1 MTSLEVIAMR
11 VLFATD
17 GSRSADLAR
26 DLLATLPWP
35 EDTRI
40 RVVAVVEGRTI
51 LPRFDGAADDP
62 DIRDD
67 AVAHHVDL
75 TLDAAMRALEG
86 PGRSVDRIVLD
97 GRPASAIIE
106 EARGYGAGLIV
117 LGSHGHS
124 RIASMLLGSTSAEV
138 VARAHCPVLVARDR
152 LVEEVVLGAD
162 TSMAARQAETVVGW
176 PIFRAL
182 PASVVSVAA
191 PSVPWLDALPGVV
204 TTEVLEA
211 ESYEAEQAVARAL
224 GVARAAAD
232 RLEAAGV
239 VAQPLALQGDAAAE
253 LVAFAMT
260 RPHGL
265 LVVGSRAHG
274 GLAKLLLGG
283 VARNVLQ
290 HAAGSVLVVPETVP
304 VRDVAHDRPP
314 VLTTTH

>member
-1 MTSLEVIAMR
+1 MR

-17 GSRSADLAR
+17 GSKSADLAR
-26 DLLATLPWP
+26 DLIAALPWP

-40 RVVAVVEGRTI
+40 RVVSVVEGRSV
-51 LPRFDGAADDP
+51 LPRFDGEGDEFVV
-62 DIRDD
+62 RDD
-67 AVAHHVDL
+67 AIARHVEL
-75 TLDAAMRALEG
+75 TLDAAVQAFER
-86 PGRSVDRIVLD
+86 PGWSVDRIVLD
-97 GRPASAIIE
+97 GRAPSAIIE
-106 EARGYGAGLIV
+106 EARGYGAELIV

-152 LVEEVVLGAD
+152 VVEEVVLGAD
-162 TSMAARQAETVVGW
+162 TSVAARQAEAVVAW
-176 PIFRAL
+176 PVFREL
-182 PASVVSVAA
+182 PASVVSVASA
-191 PSVPWLDALPGVV
+191 YVPWIDALPGVV

-211 ESYEAEQAVARAL
+211 EAYEADQALGRAHAVA
-224 GVARAAAD
+224 AAAAG
-232 RLEAAGV
+232 RLQMAGV
-239 VAQPLALQGDAAAE
+239 RAEPFAVQGDAAAE

-260 RPHGL
+260 RPHTL

-304 VRDVAHDRPP
+304 VRDETRADSS
-314 VLTTTH
+314 VLTLTSLLTLGAG

>member
-1 MTSLEVIAMR
+1 MR

-26 DLLATLPWP
+26 DLIATLPWP

-40 RVVAVVEGRTI
+40 RIVSVVEDRHV
-51 LPRFDGAADDP
+51 LPRLQEPLDALEAV
-62 DIRDD
+62 DD
-67 AVAHHVDL
+67 ALARHVTL
-75 TLDAAMRALEG
+75 TLDGAVAALDQ
-86 PGRSVDRIVLD
+86 PGRSIDRIVLE

-106 EARGYGAGLIV
+106 EARGYGAQLIV

-138 VARAHCPVLVARDR
+138 VARAHCPVLVARDAV
-152 LVEEVVLGAD
+152 VEEIILGAD

-176 PIFRAL
+176 PVFHDL

-191 PSVPWLDALPGVV
+191 AYVPWIDALPGVV
-204 TTEVLEA
+204 TTEALEA
-211 ESYEAEQAVARAL
+211 EAYEASKALARARTVADSVVARL
-224 GVARAAAD
+224 EQVGVRA
-232 RLEAAGV
+232 EATAV
-239 VAQPLALQGDAAAE
+239 EGDAAAE
-253 LVAFAMT
+253 LVSFAMA
-260 RPHGL
+260 RPHAL

-290 HAAGSVLVVPETVP
+290 HAAGSVLVVPETIQ
-304 VRDVAHDRPP
+304 VRDEARTNGSIAT
-314 VLTTTH
+314 LSSLLSLALG